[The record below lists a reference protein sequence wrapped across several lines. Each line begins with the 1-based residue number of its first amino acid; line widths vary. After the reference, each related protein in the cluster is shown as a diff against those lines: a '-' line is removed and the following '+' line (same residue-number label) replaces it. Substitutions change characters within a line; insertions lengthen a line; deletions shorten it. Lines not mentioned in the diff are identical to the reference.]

1 MERDG
6 KDIPLVTD
14 LDGTLVAGDTL
25 VEGVKDLLARRP
37 WMCCVLPFWVARGRR
52 FFKKQLAPGSAA
64 ACLRMPLNASVADL
78 LGEAARTGRRVCLA
92 TAAYEEV
99 AEAMRVRLPLFDAV
113 FATTSAVNLKGVH
126 KARFLSEMFGRGGFD
141 YFGDS
146 TADLPVWAEARKAYV
161 IGDAALAERVRSLNP
176 EVMCIVPRWTQEPYG
191 VS

>member
-52 FFKKQLAPGSAA
+52 FFKKQLAPWSAA

-78 LGEAARTGRRVCLA
+78 LGEAARTGAGSAWLQPP
-92 TAAYEEV
+92 
-99 AEAMRVRLPLFDAV
+99 MRKWPRPCAFDC
-113 FATTSAVNLKGVH
+113 
-126 KARFLSEMFGRGGFD
+126 RFLTLFS
-141 YFGDS
+141 
-146 TADLPVWAEARKAYV
+146 P
-161 IGDAALAERVRSLNP
+161 
-176 EVMCIVPRWTQEPYG
+176 PRRR
-191 VS
+191 

>member
-52 FFKKQLAPGSAA
+52 FFKKQLAPWSAA

-99 AEAMRVRLPLFDAV
+99 AEA
-113 FATTSAVNLKGVH
+113 TSAVNLKGVH

>member
-1 MERDG
+1 MARDG

-52 FFKKQLAPGSAA
+52 FFKKQLAPWSAA

-99 AEAMRVRLPLFDAV
+99 AEAMRVRLPLFRHHVGGESQRRAQG
-113 FATTSAVNLKGVH
+113 S
-126 KARFLSEMFGRGGFD
+126 LS
-141 YFGDS
+141 
-146 TADLPVWAEARKAYV
+146 
-161 IGDAALAERVRSLNP
+161 
-176 EVMCIVPRWTQEPYG
+176 Q
-191 VS
+191 